1 MRAYTRCLLGDKL
14 FPRKSWWSFTK
25 AGNESIITVIVDAD
39 LGPFFDEVH
48 SPHILVILAA
58 SCRLDL
64 SVYSVHN
71 QYRQFVRS
79 IVDCFSSYFDFLR
92 LSSLR
97 CTLEW
102 SSVILITIWHH
113 DAWSKVGT
121 LDPADDLLQCCN
133 WLGLRRGAF
142 TCVGWQVTLCDPIWQ
157 VMSRSSRTSSRR
169 WLYLALTITLTFN
182 CNFRLRLYSV
192 VCLLWELTVILNV
205 IYFILSLLKLCI
217 WQLPRSWYPWLQY

>member
-102 SSVILITIWHH
+102 SSVI
-113 DAWSKVGT
+113 
-121 LDPADDLLQCCN
+121 
-133 WLGLRRGAF
+133 
-142 TCVGWQVTLCDPIWQ
+142 
-157 VMSRSSRTSSRR
+157 
-169 WLYLALTITLTFN
+169 
-182 CNFRLRLYSV
+182 YSV
-192 VCLLWELTVILNV
+192 V
-205 IYFILSLLKLCI
+205 YCI
-217 WQLPRSWYPWLQY
+217 DIQTRQETDLAVHWWHQASNDAVTSSPVPEEIWS